1 MKVNYYGEVLKL
13 NKVNDNLWISNVIEE
28 DVCVVFQRYE
38 GAWDHGFYTTDE
50 VDSLFNP
57 YNSYHLT
64 DDMIDQILA
73 DTDSMLDAWAVQY
86 GINNGGEQAPF
97 FITHAVFKRPA
108 ALIPNT
114 TSSFPHNL
122 PKTF

>member
-28 DVCVVFQRYE
+28 DVCVVFQRYDNV
-38 GAWDHGFYTTDE
+38 WYHSFYTTDE

-73 DTDSMLDAWAVQY
+73 DTDAMLDAWAIQY
-86 GINNGGEQAPF
+86 GINTGGE
-97 FITHAVFKRPA
+97 
-108 ALIPNT
+108 
-114 TSSFPHNL
+114 
-122 PKTF
+122 

>member
-28 DVCVVFQRYE
+28 DVCLVFQRYE
-38 GAWDHGFYTTDE
+38 GIWDRGFYTLDE

-73 DTDSMLDAWAVQY
+73 DTDAMLDAWAIQY
-86 GINNGGEQAPF
+86 GIDYGGE
-97 FITHAVFKRPA
+97 
-108 ALIPNT
+108 
-114 TSSFPHNL
+114 
-122 PKTF
+122 